1 MSQVEIIVLAN
12 SVKHNQHCVA
22 GKLLDNSQ
30 WVRPVSNAQGGEL
43 SDEQARIQ
51 NPHGVFYVKP
61 LQKIYM
67 GLSSHAPLI
76 NQPEN
81 YITDNTI
88 WRQNYRIEV
97 NDLVNYL
104 DTPVDIWGQTDRVSF
119 SLIQSGSIK
128 IDQSLY
134 LLKISSLNLY
144 KTQYN
149 KRRASFTYNQVQYD
163 FAVTDPNFDRLIQ
176 NPAELEGILCVSLG
190 EEYQG
195 NCFKLIATIF

>member
-1 MSQVEIIVLAN
+1 MNQVEIIVLAN

-22 GKLLDNSQ
+22 GKRLDNSQ

-43 SDEQARIQ
+43 SDEQAQIQ

-88 WRQNYRIEV
+88 WRQNYRVEV

-104 DTPVDIWGQTDRVSF
+104 DNPVDIWGQTDRVSF
-119 SLIQSGSIK
+119 SLIQSRIIK
-128 IDQSLY
+128 IEQSLY

-144 KTQYN
+144 KNQYN
-149 KRRASFTYNQVQYD
+149 KRRASFIYNHIQYD
-163 FAVTDPNFDRLIQ
+163 FAVTDPNFDSLIKNQ
-176 NPAELEGILCVSLG
+176 AALEGILCVSLG

-195 NCFKLIATIF
+195 NCFKLVATIF

>member
-30 WVRPVSNAQGGEL
+30 WVRPVANAQGGEL

-88 WRQNYRIEV
+88 WRQNYRVEV

-104 DTPVDIWGQTDRVSF
+104 DTPVDIWGKADRVSF
-119 SLIQSGSIK
+119 SLIQSGAIK
-128 IDQSLY
+128 IRQSLY

-144 KTQYN
+144 KNQYN
-149 KRRASFTYNQVQYD
+149 KRRASFIYNQIQYD

-176 NPAELEGILCVSLG
+176 NQADLEGIICVSLG
-190 EEYQG
+190 EEYQR
-195 NCFKLIATIF
+195 NCFKLVATIF

>member
-81 YITDNTI
+81 YITDNT
-88 WRQNYRIEV
+88 
-97 NDLVNYL
+97 
-104 DTPVDIWGQTDRVSF
+104 
-119 SLIQSGSIK
+119 
-128 IDQSLY
+128 
-134 LLKISSLNLY
+134 
-144 KTQYN
+144 
-149 KRRASFTYNQVQYD
+149 NQVQYD